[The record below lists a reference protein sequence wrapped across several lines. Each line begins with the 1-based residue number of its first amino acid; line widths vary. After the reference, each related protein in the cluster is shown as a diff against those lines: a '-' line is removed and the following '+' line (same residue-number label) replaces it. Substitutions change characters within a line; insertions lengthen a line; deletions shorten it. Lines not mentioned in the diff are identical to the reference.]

1 MDFDKGLARELSLGL
16 AQEKEAEIVIIGI
29 ADAAVFAV
37 DLLNTGKLAAWAK
50 QELPAGVGIV
60 DASEDVPRESPRDD
74 GREYRLLICL
84 DE

>member
-16 AQEKEAEIVIIGI
+16 AQEKEAEIVTIGI

-50 QELPAGVGIV
+50 RELPSGVRVV
-60 DASEDVPRESPRDD
+60 DAADDVPRESPRND
-74 GREYRLLICL
+74 GREYRLSICL